1 MTSIPPQVTPSRK
14 YMRPR
19 RRISIVGVVLGLAI
33 GIAAALYIAWEVAP
47 LQEVDTQPWQLRAE
61 DRDQYIVAIALAYGF
76 DGDVNLAVRRLL
88 DLRLPGDPIQSVAEV
103 ACRLATSG
111 FVDSSSGL
119 RAVRSMMTFYQLQ
132 GRTGCADTLI
142 PAEGDPGALV
152 IDVTLPPPTPTLPPP
167 ETKTA
172 TPSFDQVATPTSIQ
186 VIVPTSV
193 PRSDFELI
201 SVNTVCSTSNSGNI
215 QVYVYE
221 LNGSSGV
228 PGMEIRVRWSGGENT
243 FFTGLKPEFGPAYAD
258 FAMQEGR
265 NYIIDMPGRSDPIA
279 EPLSPV
285 PCTTDTGERALTTY
299 RVVFRR
305 VF

>member
-1 MTSIPPQVTPSRK
+1 
-14 YMRPR
+14 MRPR
-19 RRISIVGVVLGLAI
+19 RRISVAGIIVGLILGI
-33 GIAAALYIAWEVAP
+33 GIALYIAWEVAP

-61 DRDQYIVAIALAYGF
+61 DRDQYIVAIALAYSY

-88 DLRLPGDPIQSVAEV
+88 DLRLPGDPIQAVADV

-132 GRTGCADTLI
+132 GRSGCADTLI
-142 PAEGDPGALV
+142 PAEGDPSALV
-152 IDVTLPPPTPTLPPP
+152 IEVTLAPPTPTLEPP

-172 TPSFDQVATPTSIQ
+172 TPSFNAGATPTSVQ

-201 SVNTVCSTSNSGNI
+201 SVNTVCSTQNSGNI
-215 QVYVYE
+215 QVFVYE
-221 LNGSSGV
+221 LNGSTGV
-228 PGMEIRVRWSGGENT
+228 PGVGVRVRWSGGENT

-258 FAMQEGR
+258 FAMTEGR
-265 NYIIDMPGRSDPIA
+265 NYIIDLPGRSDPIA
-279 EPLSPV
+279 QPLSPV